1 MAFAGSEIPAGFFMP
16 GRRCYVRKIEKVM
29 LIVFLVI
36 SVICGKYL
44 LDYWQDSYDNRKN
57 YREME
62 EIAFPEKTTEED
74 ETEPNAD
81 NPMTEIDDFDYQALL
96 DENADCI
103 GWLKI
108 DGTDISYPVVQG
120 KDNEFYLH
128 HDFQKG
134 YAICGTLMLD
144 CRNDME
150 AEQEHLIIYGH
161 QMKDGSMFKQLNGY
175 KKEEFYHEHKE
186 ITLYLENK
194 KYQYEVAAVYVT
206 NVAQSGGYYDFLHK
220 ETRKQQMDYLQKM
233 AAYQLYPTGVT
244 VREDDLFSVL
254 NEAGYKVGNMR
265 VDMNPIR
272 PDKTGTLEDFLEK
285 SERYLDEKTEQMKAK
300 GEYKPLAKVEELVE
314 ANYNMIDNVLNNMPP
329 KKEPLVRN
337 IPHTS
342 RS

>member
-1 MAFAGSEIPAGFFMP
+1 
-16 GRRCYVRKIEKVM
+16 
-29 LIVFLVI
+29 
-36 SVICGKYL
+36 
-44 LDYWQDSYDNRKN
+44 
-57 YREME
+57 
-62 EIAFPEKTTEED
+62 
-74 ETEPNAD
+74 
-81 NPMTEIDDFDYQALL
+81 MTEIDDFDYQALL
-96 DENADCI
+96 DENSDCI

-108 DGTDISYPVVQG
+108 DETDISYPVVQG

-233 AAYQLYPTGVT
+233 VAYQLYPTGVT

-254 NEAGYKVGNMR
+254 NEAGYKTGNMK

-285 SERYLDEKTEQMKAK
+285 SERYLDEKTEQMKAR
-300 GEYKPLAKVEELVE
+300 GEYKPLAKVEELEE